1 MPSTITEK
9 QKILSRLEIAQLT
22 EFAVDYGASLLMS
35 GGEIWRADVMTRRI
49 FDIYQVK
56 NAEIFM
62 LPHNILISVKPEG
75 ESESVVCHREV
86 GEIHVNLEQLTALNR
101 LVWSLRDAPL
111 PTAELG
117 QKLREVSV
125 GHVYPRYMIIAGMA
139 LALVSLSYYFR
150 AGVMGAV
157 LVALGIAVAMGFQMY
172 LGGRLHVNHFLLC
185 GASAFLA
192 GCVLMLG
199 SALGLHPDPY
209 LLMVI
214 NCIGLIPGIPL
225 INACREILLGKVLN
239 GGLLFMT
246 AFIETLAV
254 ACGFSLASFCLAFL
268 L

>member
-1 MPSTITEK
+1 MPATVLEK
-9 QKILSRLEIAQLT
+9 QKPLSRLEVAQLT

-35 GGEIWRADVMTRRI
+35 GGEIWRADMMIRRI
-49 FDIYQVK
+49 FDIYGFK
-56 NAEIFM
+56 NVELFI
-62 LPHNILISVKPEG
+62 LPHTVMVSVLPAG
-75 ESESVVCHREV
+75 EREMVSVHKEV
-86 GEIHVNLEQLTALNR
+86 GEIHVNLEQLTVLNR
-101 LVWSLRDAPL
+101 LVWSLQKQTL

-117 QKLREVSV
+117 KKLRDITV

-150 AGVMGAV
+150 AGVMGAI
-157 LVALGIAVAMGFQMY
+157 LVTIGIAVAMGFQMY
-172 LGGRLHVNHFLLC
+172 LGEKLHVNRFLLC
-185 GASAFLA
+185 GAAAFLA

-199 SALGLHPDPY
+199 SAIGLHPDPY

-225 INACREILLGKVLN
+225 INACREILFGKVLS

-254 ACGFSLASFCLAFL
+254 ACGFALSSLCLGFL

>member
-1 MPSTITEK
+1 
-9 QKILSRLEIAQLT
+9 
-22 EFAVDYGASLLMS
+22 
-35 GGEIWRADVMTRRI
+35 MTRCI
-49 FDIYQVK
+49 FEIYHVD

-62 LPHNILISVKPEG
+62 LPHNIMISVKPEG
-75 ESESVVCHREV
+75 ESECVVCHREV

-101 LVWSLRDAPL
+101 LVWSLKKKTL
-111 PTAELG
+111 PTAVLG
-117 QKLREVSV
+117 QKLKDVSV
-125 GHVYPRYMIIAGMA
+125 GHVYPRHMIIVGMG

-157 LVALGIAVAMGFQMY
+157 LVAVGIAVAMGFQMY
-172 LGGRLHVNHFLLC
+172 LGEKLHVNRFLLC
-185 GASAFLA
+185 GAAAFLA

-199 SALGLHPDPY
+199 AGMGLHPDPY

-254 ACGFSLASFCLAFL
+254 ACGFYLSSLCLGFL